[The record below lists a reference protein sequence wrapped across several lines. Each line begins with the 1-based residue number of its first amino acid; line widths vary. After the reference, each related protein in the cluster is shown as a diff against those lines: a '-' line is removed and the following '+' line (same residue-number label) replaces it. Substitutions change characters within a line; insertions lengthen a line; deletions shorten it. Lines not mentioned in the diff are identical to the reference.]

1 MVGKIFEIWWNERH
15 PEDKVP
21 QGVINGIWF
30 DERALPMIVECSEC
44 AMTMALPSAVITD
57 SGFVLC
63 HSCAGCEE
71 D

>member
-1 MVGKIFEIWWNERH
+1 MVGKIFEVWWNERH

-21 QGVINGIWF
+21 QDVISISWF
-30 DERALPMIVECSEC
+30 GDRALPAIVKCSEC
-44 AMTMALPSAVITD
+44 AMTMALPSAIITD
-57 SGFVLC
+57 GGFTLC